1 MSDFETLLKQ
11 LQDQEADGSLTDYVR
26 NNPVPTANTGS
37 ETSYVDLLL
46 EDEAHRREMRSP
58 TTASSVNQPIDV
70 TLDSAI
76 AKAKRNIQDYTSSG
90 RYDIGTRVTDYIVNY
105 GTQVSPVANK
115 QAYSRAI
122 SNASGRDLTKQIIS
136 VLL

>member
-58 TTASSVNQPIDV
+58 TTASSVNQAIEV
-70 TLDSAI
+70 TLDDTI
-76 AKAKRNIQDYTSSG
+76 
-90 RYDIGTRVTDYIVNY
+90 
-105 GTQVSPVANK
+105 
-115 QAYSRAI
+115 
-122 SNASGRDLTKQIIS
+122 L
-136 VLL
+136 VLE

>member
-105 GTQVSPVANK
+105 GTQVSPVASK
-115 QAYSRAI
+115 LIQE
-122 SNASGRDLTKQIIS
+122 QS
-136 VLL
+136 VTHLVET